1 MNQELKGIIAAT
13 IAFFALCCFI
23 AFRYDGT
30 GDAGDA
36 VQHFQFAEY
45 AFKHPEN
52 FFNHWAKPFFTLVAA
67 PFAQFGFVGIK
78 IFNSLNA
85 ALTLYLTYQIARK
98 LRFPN
103 AWLVFLILATC
114 SQFFTL
120 IFSGLT
126 EHFSALML
134 VTVTWLF
141 LRKEYVL
148 ATLIVSFL
156 PFVRSEGLLLIGVTT
171 LFLMAEKRWR
181 VLPLLAVG
189 HVVYSL
195 AGWFYFH
202 DLMWVFNRIPY
213 ATLSAYG
220 HGAWFHFIEK
230 LYYATGLVPF
240 ILWIM
245 GSVGVFFLI
254 FSKKRT
260 PQYMTSNGIP
270 KIGKRVFGLIFGY
283 FFSLLIA
290 HSAFWYFGIFNS
302 FGLARVMNT
311 VMPEFALIALVG
323 FNFLTDFI
331 GSPKI
336 KMGVQTVLIAA
347 IALMPFTKS
356 PASILFP
363 EAFVRTS
370 DQVILG
376 DVTRYIQEKMP
387 NNCVFYSNPCIPFYL
402 NIDPYDAA
410 LCRITLR
417 LNDGDLPD
425 KSIIVW
431 DNLFTVLDHKLTLE
445 MLRQDARF
453 EEIRSWQT
461 TEGGFQFTLFKKR

>member
-1 MNQELKGIIAAT
+1 MNQEFKGIIAAT
-13 IAFFALCCFI
+13 FAFFALCCFI

-30 GDAGDA
+30 GDTGDA
-36 VQHFQFAEY
+36 VQHFLFAKY

-52 FFNHWAKPFFTLVAA
+52 LFDHWAKPFFTLIAA

-78 IFNSLNA
+78 IFNTLNA
-85 ALTLYLTYQIARK
+85 TLTLYLTYRIAHK
-98 LRFPN
+98 LRLPN

-126 EHFSALML
+126 EHFSALLL
-134 VTVTWLF
+134 VTTIWLF
-141 LRKEYVL
+141 LRKKYVL

-195 AGWFYFH
+195 VGWFVFH
-202 DLMWVFNRIPY
+202 DLLWIFNRIPY

-220 HGAWFHFIEK
+220 HGTWFHFIEK
-230 LYYATGLVPF
+230 LYYGTGLVPF
-240 ILWIM
+240 ALWII
-245 GSVGVFFLI
+245 GSLGALFLI
-254 FSKKRT
+254 FSRKGT
-260 PQYMTSNGIP
+260 PQYRN
-270 KIGKRVFGLIFGY
+270 VFGLIFGY
-283 FFSLLIA
+283 FFALLIA

-302 FGLARVMNT
+302 FGLSRVMNT
-311 VMPEFALIALVG
+311 VMPEFALISLIG

-331 GSPKI
+331 PSEKI
-336 KMGVQTVLIAA
+336 KKGVQIAFITAIMMMPFSKNPAA
-347 IALMPFTKS
+347 IF
-356 PASILFP
+356 FP
-363 EAFVRTS
+363 KMFVRTP
-370 DQVILG
+370 DQVILS
-376 DVTRYIQEKMP
+376 DVTRYIEEKMP
-387 NNCVFYSNPCIPFYL
+387 DNCVFYSNPCVAFYL
-402 NIDPYDAA
+402 NRDPFDTTV
-410 LCRITLR
+410 CRSTLR
-417 LNDGDLPD
+417 LNDSILPE
-425 KSIIVW
+425 KSIVVW
-431 DNLFTVLDHKLTLE
+431 DNLFSVLDHNVTLE

-461 TEGGFQFTLFKKR
+461 TEGGFQFTIFKKR

>member
-1 MNQELKGIIAAT
+1 MFNQEFKGIIAAT
-13 IAFFALCCFI
+13 FAFFALCCFI

-36 VQHFQFAEY
+36 VQHFLFAEY

-52 FFNHWAKPFFTLVAA
+52 LFNHWAKPFFTLIAA

-85 ALTLYLTYQIARK
+85 ALTLYLTYRIAHK
-98 LRFPN
+98 LRLPN

-134 VTVTWLF
+134 VTTIWLF
-141 LRKEYVL
+141 LRKKYVL

-171 LFLMAEKRWR
+171 LFLIAEKRWR

-195 AGWFYFH
+195 AGWFVFH
-202 DLMWVFNRIPY
+202 DLLWIFNRIPY

-220 HGAWFHFIEK
+220 HGTWFHFIEK
-230 LYYATGLVPF
+230 LYYGTGLVPF
-240 ILWIM
+240 ALWII
-245 GSVGVFFLI
+245 GSFGVFFLI
-254 FSKKRT
+254 FSKKGT
-260 PQYMTSNGIP
+260 PQY
-270 KIGKRVFGLIFGY
+270 KRVFGLILGY
-283 FFSLLIA
+283 FFALLIA

-302 FGLARVMNT
+302 FGLARVM
-311 VMPEFALIALVG
+311 
-323 FNFLTDFI
+323 
-331 GSPKI
+331 KI
-336 KMGVQTVLIAA
+336 KMGVQIVLISA
-347 IALMPFTKS
+347 IALMPFSKN
-356 PASILFP
+356 PAAIFFP
-363 EAFVRTS
+363 KMFVRTP
-370 DQVILG
+370 DQVVLG

-387 NNCVFYSNPCIPFYL
+387 DNCVFYSNPCIPFYL
-402 NIDPYDAA
+402 NIDPYNPAIS
-410 LCRITLR
+410 RITPR
-417 LNDGDLPD
+417 LNDGNLPD

-431 DNLFTVLDHKLTLE
+431 DNLFSVLDHGLTLE

-461 TEGGFQFTLFKKR
+461 TEGGFQFTIFKKR